1 MDETLLF
8 SDFFNER
15 LVDASKLG
23 FVLLPL
29 LIDLLLL
36 LLFELRCL
44 LLVMLFLCVKLLLKL
59 SVLG

>member
-1 MDETLLF
+1 MDKTLLF
-8 SDFFNER
+8 GDGVSEL
-15 LVDASKLG
+15 LVNASKLS

-29 LIDLLLL
+29 SVHLLLV

-44 LLVMLFLCVKLLLKL
+44 LLVMLFLCVKLLLKP